1 MSDFTPIETQ
11 EEFDKAIKARL
22 AQKDRELAEKYKD
35 FKSPDDIEAMKADF
49 KKQLEDANKSV
60 KDAQEKLKSY
70 DTTVAELTKK
80 AETAEVSRLKT
91 IAAIE
96 NHIPMKLVERISGT
110 TEEEIKADAQ
120 AFSEAMKD
128 TDGATAK
135 KEPPMYI
142 GKSGA
147 DSKNG
152 DKALAGMGEL
162 LQGINAQLNS

>member
-35 FKSPDDIEAMKADF
+35 YKSPDDIEAMKADF

-70 DTTVAELTKK
+70 DTTVAELTKR
-80 AETAEVSRLKT
+80 AESAEVSLLKNKV
-91 IAAIE
+91 AIE
-96 NHIPMKLVERISGT
+96 NNIPLKLADRLIGT
-110 TEEEIKADAQ
+110 TEDELKADAQ
-120 AFSEAMKD
+120 NFMEGLGGS
-128 TDGATAK
+128 K
-135 KEPPMYI
+135 KPEPPMYI

-147 DSKNG
+147 DSKKG
-152 DKALAGMGEL
+152 DESLAGMSEL
-162 LQGINAQLNS
+162 LQGINAQLNP